1 MTATMAI
8 HPTAI
13 IEDGAT
19 LGAGVEIGPFCIV
32 GRDVRLGDGVRLIS
46 HVVISGA
53 TTIGAR
59 CVVHPNAVLGGESQ
73 IRNHDPKG
81 TRLVIGEDTVI
92 RESVTF
98 SLGSAKS
105 HGVTEIGARGFFMA
119 YCHIGH
125 DCRVGND
132 VTFANGVQL
141 AGHVDI
147 ADGVI
152 IGGLSAVQQFGRIGR
167 GAMLGGISGS
177 NEDIIPF
184 GIAFGDHAQLAGL
197 NIVGLKRRGVPRP
210 NIHAARAAYRA
221 IFQETAGSMEERTLA
236 ARDKWGDVPE
246 VREIIEFILA
256 PAKRPICT
264 ARARG
269 HDTTEE

>member
-1 MTATMAI
+1 MTAKMAI

-13 IEDGAT
+13 VEDGAA

-46 HVVISGA
+46 HVVIAGI
-53 TTIGAR
+53 TTIGPR
-59 CVVHPNAVLGGESQ
+59 CVIHPNSVLGGESQ
-73 IRNHDPKG
+73 IRGHDPKG

-92 RESVTF
+92 RESVTI
-98 SLGSAKS
+98 SLGSSKG
-105 HGVTEIGARGFFMA
+105 HGVTEVGARGFFMA
-119 YCHIGH
+119 LSHIGH

-167 GAMLGGISGS
+167 GAMLGLPRFARHPAGEGSRIAGVQNEPAVHLREVPQQHESYQGIPDRNS
-177 NEDIIPF
+177 
-184 GIAFGDHAQLAGL
+184 AGRVA
-197 NIVGLKRRGVPRP
+197 IHGQHPRQ
-210 NIHAARAAYRA
+210 RAVDDGPDCRA
-221 IFQETAGSMEERTLA
+221 
-236 ARDKWGDVPE
+236 V
-246 VREIIEFILA
+246 VR
-256 PAKRPICT
+256 
-264 ARARG
+264 
-269 HDTTEE
+269 